1 MYTYD
6 NGIVRLENKTRKL
19 FYEFQYKVTD
29 YVYTNVDNQT
39 TLSYNEFQLNCLALL
54 DHKTLDNI
62 FDSLV
67 KESKKQ
73 IDLTA
78 KTFDL
83 EIANELYLYTNEK
96 VYDELYEL
104 FKTKINE
111 TIDYYYNVY
120 LNIKKQTDVSL
131 NDNILNLLSEY
142 SYKYNEFNFKRLLN
156 KLEKDNPSV
165 YDILI
170 STNVVLAQTKL
181 NSLKY
186 QYDSLNKYQRQVKS
200 ESGKRKY
207 NLSDYLVIALV
218 YNMRSLFWENIK
230 TIYKDNNVEY
240 VLWDNLMP
248 SRICPK
254 CKPYYLKVYKT
265 GTLENEPPMHAGC
278 RCVLTPYDPVTG
290 TSQLERDKAQV
301 LGKPITPN
309 KNLRTNFEK
318 KINNLTK

>member
-29 YVYTNVDNQT
+29 YVYANVDNQT

-62 FDSLV
+62 FDSLA

-73 IDLTA
+73 IDITA

-111 TIDYYYNVY
+111 TIDYYYNIY

-131 NDNILNLLSEY
+131 NDNVLNLLTEY
-142 SYKYNEFNFKRLLN
+142 SYKYGEFNFKRLLN
-156 KLEKDNPSV
+156 KLEKENKSV

-170 STNVVLAQTKL
+170 NTNFVLAQTKL

-230 TIYKDNNVEY
+230 TIYKDNEVQFVKWYNT
-240 VLWDNLMP
+240 MP
-248 SRICPK
+248 SKMCQTCRE
-254 CKPYYLKVYKT
+254 YYGKVYLLNE
-265 GTLENEPPMHAGC
+265 LEETPPMHERC
-278 RCVLTPYDPVTG
+278 RCVLIPQDANNYKNVFEEK
-290 TSQLERDKAQV
+290 QL
-301 LGKPITPN
+301 PN
-309 KNLRTNFEK
+309 KTIRQNFEK

>member
-29 YVYTNVDNQT
+29 YVYANVDNQI
-39 TLSYNEFQLNCLALL
+39 TLSYGEFQMQCLALL
-54 DHKTLDNI
+54 DQKMLDNI

-96 VYDELYEL
+96 VYDELYEV

-111 TIDYYYNVY
+111 MIDYYYNIY
-120 LNIKKQTDVSL
+120 LNIKKQTDVAL
-131 NDNILNLLSEY
+131 NDNVLNLLSEY

-156 KLEKDNPSV
+156 KLEKDNKSV

-170 STNVVLAQTKL
+170 NANFVLAQTKL

-186 QYDSLNKYQRQVKS
+186 QYNSLNKYQRQVKS

-230 TIYKDNNVEY
+230 KIYKDNDIQLVKWN
-240 VLWDNLMP
+240 NTMP
-248 SRICPK
+248 SKMCPT
-254 CKPYYLKVYKT
+254 CREYYGKVYLLNE
-265 GTLENEPPMHAGC
+265 LEETPPMHERC
-278 RCVLTPYDPVTG
+278 RCVLIPQDAKDHNQVFETK
-290 TSQLERDKAQV
+290 QL
-301 LGKPITPN
+301 PN

>member
-1 MYTYD
+1 MYTYGD
-6 NGIVRLENKTRKL
+6 GIVRLENKTRKI

-29 YVYTNVDNQT
+29 YVYSNVDNQI
-39 TLSYNEFQLNCLALL
+39 TLSYGEFQIQCLVFL
-54 DHKTLDNI
+54 DHKMLDNI

-111 TIDYYYNVY
+111 TIDYYYNIY
-120 LNIKKQTDVSL
+120 LNIKKQTQVSL
-131 NDNILNLLSEY
+131 NDNVLNLLSEY
-142 SYKYNEFNFKRLLN
+142 SYKYGEFNFKRLLN
-156 KLEKDNPSV
+156 KLEKENKSV

-170 STNVVLAQTKL
+170 NTNFVLAQTKL

-186 QYDSLNKYQRQVKS
+186 QYNTLNKYQRQIKS

-230 TIYKDNNVEY
+230 TIYKYNDVQL
-240 VLWDNLMP
+240 VKWDNTMP
-248 SRICPK
+248 SKMCPT
-254 CKPYYLKVYKT
+254 CREYYGKVYLLNE
-265 GTLENEPPMHAGC
+265 LEETPPMHERC
-278 RCVLTPYDPVTG
+278 RCLLIPQDAKDHNQVFETK
-290 TSQLERDKAQV
+290 QL
-301 LGKPITPN
+301 PN

-318 KINNLTK
+318 KLKDLTK

>member
-1 MYTYD
+1 MYTYGD
-6 NGIVRLENKTRKL
+6 GIVRLENKTRKI

-29 YVYTNVDNQT
+29 YVYSNVDNQI
-39 TLSYNEFQLNCLALL
+39 TLSYGEFQMQCLVFL
-54 DHKTLDNI
+54 DHKMLDNI
-62 FDSLV
+62 FDSLA

-111 TIDYYYNVY
+111 TIDYYYNIY
-120 LNIKKQTDVSL
+120 LNIKKQTQVSL
-131 NDNILNLLSEY
+131 NDNVLNLLSEY
-142 SYKYNEFNFKRLLN
+142 SYKYGEFNFKRLLN
-156 KLEKDNPSV
+156 KLEKENKSV

-170 STNVVLAQTKL
+170 NTNFVLAQTKL

-186 QYDSLNKYQRQVKS
+186 QYNTLNKYQRQIKS

-230 TIYKDNNVEY
+230 TIYKYNDVQL
-240 VLWDNLMP
+240 VKWDNTMP
-248 SRICPK
+248 SKMCPT
-254 CKPYYLKVYKT
+254 CREYYGKVYLLNE
-265 GTLENEPPMHAGC
+265 LEETPPMHERC
-278 RCVLTPYDPVTG
+278 RCLLIPQDAKDHNQVFETK
-290 TSQLERDKAQV
+290 QL
-301 LGKPITPN
+301 PN

-318 KINNLTK
+318 KLKDLTK

>member
-1 MYTYD
+1 MYTYGD
-6 NGIVRLENKTRKL
+6 GIVRLENKTRKI

-29 YVYTNVDNQT
+29 YVYSNVDNQI
-39 TLSYNEFQLNCLALL
+39 TLSYGEFQMQCLVFL
-54 DHKTLDNI
+54 DHKMLDNI

-111 TIDYYYNVY
+111 TIDYYYNIY
-120 LNIKKQTDVSL
+120 LNIKKQTQVSL
-131 NDNILNLLSEY
+131 NDNVLNLLSEY
-142 SYKYNEFNFKRLLN
+142 SYKYGEFNFKRLLN
-156 KLEKDNPSV
+156 KLEKENKSV

-170 STNVVLAQTKL
+170 NTNFVLAQTKL

-186 QYDSLNKYQRQVKS
+186 QYNTLNKYQRQIKS
-200 ESGKRKY
+200 ESGKRRY

-230 TIYKDNNVEY
+230 TIYKYNDVQL
-240 VLWDNLMP
+240 VKWDNTMP
-248 SRICPK
+248 SKMCPT
-254 CKPYYLKVYKT
+254 CREYYGKVYLLNE
-265 GTLENEPPMHAGC
+265 LEETPPMHERC
-278 RCVLTPYDPVTG
+278 RCLLIPQDAKDHNQVFETK
-290 TSQLERDKAQV
+290 QL
-301 LGKPITPN
+301 PN

-318 KINNLTK
+318 KLKDLTK

>member
-1 MYTYD
+1 MYTYGD
-6 NGIVRLENKTRKL
+6 GIVRLENKTRKI

-29 YVYTNVDNQT
+29 YVYSNVDNQI
-39 TLSYNEFQLNCLALL
+39 TLSYGEFQMQCLVFL
-54 DHKTLDNI
+54 DHKMLDNI

-111 TIDYYYNVY
+111 TIDYYYNIY
-120 LNIKKQTDVSL
+120 LNIKKQTQVSL
-131 NDNILNLLSEY
+131 NDNVLNLLSEY
-142 SYKYNEFNFKRLLN
+142 SYKYGEFNFKRLLN
-156 KLEKDNPSV
+156 KLEKENKSV

-170 STNVVLAQTKL
+170 NTNFVLAQTKL

-186 QYDSLNKYQRQVKS
+186 QYNTLNKYQRQIKS

-230 TIYKDNNVEY
+230 TIYKYNDVQL
-240 VLWDNLMP
+240 VKWDNTMP
-248 SRICPK
+248 SKMCPT
-254 CKPYYLKVYKT
+254 CREYYGKVYLLNE
-265 GTLENEPPMHAGC
+265 LEETPPMHERC
-278 RCVLTPYDPVTG
+278 RCLLIPQDAKDHNQVFETK
-290 TSQLERDKAQV
+290 QL
-301 LGKPITPN
+301 PN

-318 KINNLTK
+318 KLKDLTK

>member
-29 YVYTNVDNQT
+29 YVYSNVDNQT
-39 TLSYNEFQLNCLALL
+39 TLSYNEFQLNCLTLL

-73 IDLTA
+73 IDITA

-83 EIANELYLYTNEK
+83 EVANELYLYTNEK
-96 VYDELYEL
+96 VYNELYEL

-111 TIDYYYNVY
+111 TIDYYYNIY
-120 LNIKKQTDVSL
+120 LNIKKQMDVSL
-131 NDNILNLLSEY
+131 NDNVLNLLSEY

-156 KLEKDNPSV
+156 KLEKDNKSV

-170 STNVVLAQTKL
+170 NANFVLAQTKL
-181 NSLKY
+181 NNLKY

-230 TIYKDNNVEY
+230 TIYKDNDVQL
-240 VLWDNLMP
+240 VKWDNTMP
-248 SRICPK
+248 SRMCPT
-254 CKPYYLKVYKT
+254 CREYYGKVYLLNE
-265 GTLENEPPMHAGC
+265 LEETPPMHERC
-278 RCVLTPYDPVTG
+278 RCVLIPQDAEDHNQVFETK
-290 TSQLERDKAQV
+290 QL
-301 LGKPITPN
+301 PN
-309 KNLRTNFEK
+309 KNLRANFEK

>member
-6 NGIVRLENKTRKL
+6 NGIVKLENKTRKL

-39 TLSYNEFQLNCLALL
+39 ILSYNDFRLQCLALL

-73 IDLTA
+73 IDVTA

-104 FKTKINE
+104 FKNKINE
-111 TIDYYYNVY
+111 MIDYYYNVY
-120 LNIKKQTDVSL
+120 LNIKKQTDVAL
-131 NDNILNLLSEY
+131 NDNVLNLLTEY
-142 SYKYNEFNFKRLLN
+142 SYRYGEFNFKRLLN
-156 KLEKDNPSV
+156 KLEQDNKSV
-165 YDILI
+165 YDILVNV
-170 STNVVLAQTKL
+170 NVVLAQTKL

-186 QYDSLNKYQRQVKS
+186 QYDSLNKYQKQVKS

-230 TIYKDNNVEY
+230 TIYKDNGVQL
-240 VLWDNLMP
+240 VKWDNTMP
-248 SRICPK
+248 NKMCPT
-254 CKPYYLKVYKT
+254 CREYYGKIYLLNELEKT
-265 GTLENEPPMHAGC
+265 PPMHERC
-278 RCVLTPYDPVTG
+278 RCVLIPQDAKDY
-290 TSQLERDKAQV
+290 SQLFEDK
-301 LGKPITPN
+301 KIPN

-318 KINNLTK
+318 NLKDLTK

>member
-19 FYEFQYKVTD
+19 FYEFQYNITD
-29 YVYTNVDNQT
+29 YVYANVDNQNI
-39 TLSYNEFQLNCLALL
+39 LSYNDFQLQCLALL
-54 DHKTLDNI
+54 DHKKLDKL
-62 FDSLV
+62 FDDLV

-73 IDLTA
+73 IDITA

-131 NDNILNLLSEY
+131 NDNVLNLLSEY
-142 SYKYNEFNFKRLLN
+142 SYKYGEFNFKRLLN
-156 KLEKDNPSV
+156 KLEKEHKSV
-165 YDILI
+165 YNILI
-170 STNVVLAQTKL
+170 NVNVVLAQTKL
-181 NSLKY
+181 NALKY

-218 YNMRSLFWENIK
+218 YNMRSLFWNNIK
-230 TIYKDNNVEY
+230 IIYKDNDIKLVK
-240 VLWDNLMP
+240 WDNTMP
-248 SRICPK
+248 SLMCPT
-254 CKPYYLKVYKT
+254 CREYYGKVYLLNE
-265 GTLENEPPMHAGC
+265 LEETPPMHERC
-278 RCVLTPYDPVTG
+278 RCVLIPQGSNGYEKIFETK
-290 TSQLERDKAQV
+290 QL
-301 LGKPITPN
+301 PN
-309 KNLRTNFEK
+309 KNIRQNFEK
-318 KINNLTK
+318 KLKNLTK

>member
-6 NGIVRLENKTRKL
+6 NGIVKLENKTRKL
-19 FYEFQYKVTD
+19 FYEFQYKITD
-29 YVYTNVDNQT
+29 YVYSNVDNQT

-73 IDLTA
+73 IDITA

-111 TIDYYYNVY
+111 TIDYYYNIY
-120 LNIKKQTDVSL
+120 LNIKKQTQVSL
-131 NDNILNLLSEY
+131 NDNVLNLLSEY

-156 KLEKDNPSV
+156 KLEKENKNV

-170 STNVVLAQTKL
+170 NTNFVLAQTKL

-230 TIYKDNNVEY
+230 TIYKDNDVQL
-240 VLWDNLMP
+240 VKWDNTMP
-248 SRICPK
+248 SRMCPT
-254 CKPYYLKVYKT
+254 CREYYGKIYLLNE
-265 GTLENEPPMHAGC
+265 LEETPPMHERC
-278 RCVLTPYDPVTG
+278 RCVLIPQDAKDHNQVFETK
-290 TSQLERDKAQV
+290 QL
-301 LGKPITPN
+301 PN

>member
-6 NGIVRLENKTRKL
+6 NGIVKLENKTRKL
-19 FYEFQYKVTD
+19 FYEFQYKITD
-29 YVYTNVDNQT
+29 YVYANVDNQT

-62 FDSLV
+62 FDNLV
-67 KESKKQ
+67 KGSKKQ
-73 IDLTA
+73 IDITA

-104 FKTKINE
+104 FKTKITE

-131 NDNILNLLSEY
+131 NDNVLNLLSEY

-156 KLEKDNPSV
+156 KLEKDNKSV

-170 STNVVLAQTKL
+170 NVNVVLAQTKL

-230 TIYKDNNVEY
+230 TIYKDNNVGL
-240 VLWDNLMP
+240 VKWDNTMP
-248 SRICPK
+248 SKMCPT
-254 CKPYYLKVYKT
+254 CREYYGKVYLLNE
-265 GTLENEPPMHAGC
+265 LEETPPMHERC
-278 RCVLTPYDPVTG
+278 RCVLIPQDAKDYN
-290 TSQLERDKAQV
+290 QV
-301 LGKPITPN
+301 FETKELPN